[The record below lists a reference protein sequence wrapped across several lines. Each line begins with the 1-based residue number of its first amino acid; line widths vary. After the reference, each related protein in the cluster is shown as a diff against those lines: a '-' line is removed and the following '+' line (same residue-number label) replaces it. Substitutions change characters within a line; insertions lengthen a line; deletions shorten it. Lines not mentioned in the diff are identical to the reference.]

1 MGYSIPS
8 VSDFK
13 AQFPRDFPWAVPAWG
28 ATAGAVTVVAGVI
41 TAIAAGAPGRGYESA
56 AKTVVAAIENGG
68 AGAVITPVVANGQIT
83 GFVVTNGGTGY
94 SKPTIDISGGAGDDT
109 NLSFV
114 TNGDIM
120 GALFDA
126 GYNVNEDLFSTQPE
140 FARAFNYLAAHML
153 VEKTLAAV
161 QGLGA
166 QYTWLTQSKSVG
178 NVMQSFAIPKKILD
192 DPLLSQFS
200 TTRYGAMYL
209 QIITPFLVGNFHA
222 SFRQSLP

>member
-1 MGYSIPS
+1 MGFSTPS

-13 AQFPRDFPWAVPAWG
+13 SQFPRDFPYAVPAWG

-41 TAIAAGAPGRGYESA
+41 TAVAAGLPGQGYESA
-56 AKTVVAAIENGG
+56 AKTNVLVSEKNG
-68 AGAVITPVVANGQIT
+68 AGAVIAAVVTFGRVT
-83 GFVVTNGGTGY
+83 GFTVTNGGTGY
-94 SKPTIDISGGAGDDT
+94 SSPSIEITGGAGDDT
-109 NLSFV
+109 DLKKV

-126 GYNVNEDLFSTQPE
+126 GYNVNESLFGTQLE
-140 FARAFNYLAAHML
+140 WSRAFNYLAAHML
-153 VEKTLAAV
+153 VEKMLAAV

-166 QYTWLTQSKSVG
+166 QYSWLTTHKMVG
-178 NVMQSFAIPKKILD
+178 NVMQSFAIPKKIMD
-192 DPLLSQFS
+192 DPFLAQFS

-209 QIITPFLVGNFHA
+209 QIIMPYLVGNMAA

>member
-8 VSDFK
+8 VSEFK

-41 TAIAAGAPGRGYESA
+41 TAIAPGLPGRGYESP
-56 AKTVVAAIENGG
+56 AKTNVIVSETGG
-68 AGAVITPVVANGQIT
+68 AGAVILPVIANGQVT
-83 GFVVTNGGTGY
+83 GFTVSNGGTGY
-94 SKPTIDISGGAGDDT
+94 SRPAIEITGGAGDDT
-109 NLSFV
+109 NLDFV

-126 GYNVNEDLFSTQPE
+126 GYNVNEALFGTQPE
-140 FARAFNYLAAHML
+140 FSRAFNYLAAHML
-153 VEKTLAAV
+153 VEKMLAAV

-166 QYTWLTQSKSVG
+166 QYSWLTQSKSVG
-178 NVMQSFAIPKKILD
+178 NVQQSFAIPKKILE
-192 DPLLSQFS
+192 DPLLAQFS

-209 QIITPFLVGNFHA
+209 QIITPFLIGNMSA